1 MREAGVKEGNGYW
14 CVNTEGAFSCLSQTT
29 CGYPYE
35 RLGGVMQ
42 VLGVSKGEM
51 IYRIIH
57 RH

>member
-14 CVNTEGAFSCLSQTT
+14 CVNTEAAFSCLSQTT
-29 CGYPYE
+29 CGHPYE